1 MAATSNVQTAFLGI
15 SSWRYWA
22 YHIMQPIARLPVRG
36 SWHVSQWVKTVIGN
50 RYIKT
55 SYLEHKVWI
64 CPNHAMGRRIA
75 RGELYEPEAIKI
87 IQVFIR
93 AGFSFIDIGA
103 NIGLHT
109 LAAAIAKNKPEQRFH
124 AFEPEPKVFQ
134 VLRKNCELNHLDFVT
149 VHCVALGQR
158 EENLTLYVSTTT
170 NQGNHSLFPRS
181 GNSEAI
187 DCSVIALD
195 QVFVNHW
202 SAPIFI
208 KLDVEGAEPL
218 VVKGGLSWLCQ
229 LENLAIMCEASSEN
243 LQRSGYSIEDLGGL
257 LAQIGLGTLFLI
269 DEATKTIR
277 RISRI
282 TDFDDGLVN
291 ILAVKGSEATR
302 ICNELSQPVTARVA

>member
-1 MAATSNVQTAFLGI
+1 MAEIYNVQSAFLGMC
-15 SSWRYWA
+15 SWRYWA
-22 YHIMQPIARLPVRG
+22 YHIMQPFARLSVRG
-36 SWHVSQWVKTVIGN
+36 SWRVSQWIKRVIGN
-50 RYIKT
+50 RYIQA
-55 SYLEHKVWI
+55 SYRNQQVWF
-64 CPNHAMGRRIA
+64 CPNHAKTIA
-75 RGELYEPEAIKI
+75 RGDLYEPKAVEI

-149 VHCVALGQR
+149 AHCVALGQR

-229 LENLAIMCEASSEN
+229 LENLAIMCEAFN
-243 LQRSGYSIEDLGGL
+243 
-257 LAQIGLGTLFLI
+257 
-269 DEATKTIR
+269 
-277 RISRI
+277 
-282 TDFDDGLVN
+282 
-291 ILAVKGSEATR
+291 
-302 ICNELSQPVTARVA
+302 